1 MKDKFLKYETMI
13 ENISILA
20 IFFITILTIF
30 YNNNISPIKY
40 KSIVFSFN
48 LIVLSI
54 VCLDSFFELL
64 EVKLG
69 NTKDFNFSLLIKF
82 MEKEEK
88 NVMAYFFN
96 KYDAICNNNTIKP
109 IDKI

>member
-1 MKDKFLKYETMI
+1 MKDKFLKYETLI

-40 KSIVFSFN
+40 KSMVFSFN
-48 LIVLSI
+48 LIVLSV

-64 EVKLG
+64 EVKLN
-69 NTKDFNFSLLIKF
+69 NTKDFDFSLLIKF

-88 NVMAYFFN
+88 MLWLTFLISMMLSV
-96 KYDAICNNNTIKP
+96 II
-109 IDKI
+109 IL